1 MVEHFPQDSSAARAP
16 SETPAEP
23 QPTVEHF
30 PQDSGAARA
39 PSGTPAEPQAT
50 AEDVALEPLA
60 ERPDADGT
68 ER

>member
-23 QPTVEHF
+23 QPTVEH
-30 PQDSGAARA
+30 PPHDNGAASA
-39 PSGTPAEPQAT
+39 LSEAPAEPQPT